1 MISTNSL
8 QKRMSSWWIEG
19 KVSEEFQYLSQASWS
34 KKNAVWHFSERQLD
48 PNCMLLQVDFA
59 MVNSCEYQ
67 NEIQVALWLGRY
79 INVFTAATYNA
90 ERKAFMLEVVD
101 ELTFKDKRDFTVY
114 SDGPSKQ
121 F

>member
-1 MISTNSL
+1 
-8 QKRMSSWWIEG
+8 
-19 KVSEEFQYLSQASWS
+19 
-34 KKNAVWHFSERQLD
+34 
-48 PNCMLLQVDFA
+48 MLLQVDFA